1 MIFSVIKRKRK
12 IAGRTVSS
20 RNYYLRYRFDAM
32 VAPKVMSLET
42 SCKEVAWQKAND
54 FRREYEEEKAGL
66 IPPRSIRKAE
76 QKSIGAHVEDYL
88 ADLRARGRDG
98 RKGEGA
104 RQVRNRLKRLTSEC
118 GWTSLRAINSDVL
131 MPVQNAN

>member
-1 MIFSVIKRKRK
+1 
-12 IAGRTVSS
+12 
-20 RNYYLRYRFDAM
+20 M

-42 SCKEVAWQKAND
+42 SCKEVAWQKANE

-98 RKGEGA
+98 RKGREPG
-104 RQVRNRLKRLTSEC
+104 KSET
-118 GWTSLRAINSDVL
+118 GLRDL
-131 MPVQNAN
+131 LPNAVGLV